1 METTKCNDVHCPT
14 HLGFKTRG
22 RTFTGTVIEFKAQ
35 KTATVEWER
44 RKYIPKYERY
54 EKRRTR
60 LKVHVPECSEVKK
73 GDIVVI
79 KECRP
84 ISKTKKFVITEK
96 VAQNLTYL
104 QKEEHLL
111 KAKQNQEKDSQPIKL
126 SHKSSEDKKWKH

>member
-1 METTKCNDVHCPT
+1 MNMTQTKCNDVHCPT
-14 HLGFKTRG
+14 HLGFTTRG

-44 RKYIPKYERY
+44 RKYLPKYERY

-60 LKVHVPECSEVKK
+60 LKVHVPECSEIKK
-73 GDIVVI
+73 GDIIVI

-84 ISKTKKFVITEK
+84 ISKTKKFVVIER

-104 QKEEHLL
+104 QKEEQLQ
-111 KAKQNQEKDSQPIKL
+111 KAKHDQEEKESQTNKS
-126 SHKSSEDKKWKH
+126 SHKTEDKK